1 MVIAEETVV
10 PESDE
15 TVSEGECED
24 AACVT
29 TGGSHSN
36 LQSLD
41 AKWSSQFDELE
52 AVLDHI
58 RQQGKNTDRKAVWAQ
73 IHHLTMRQGKHT
85 LAQGKNVTILR
96 DSNISTNHI
105 PAHPK
110 VNI

>member
-1 MVIAEETVV
+1 MAEEMVV
-10 PESDE
+10 PEHDE
-15 TVSEGECED
+15 MASEGERED
-24 AACVT
+24 TACATAGV
-29 TGGSHSN
+29 SHNN